1 MNDLIAPFF
10 IGIVVVVVLLV
21 GSLVMFKAFYRK
33 VDQGIA
39 LIVND
44 LSSHPKV
51 HFTGA
56 MVYPIIYRAEE
67 MPLRLVPIE
76 LSRRA
81 NEGLICQDNLRADID
96 VVFYVR
102 VNESAD
108 DVLKVAKAVG
118 VQRASDPRAIR
129 ELFQAK
135 FSEALKSVGRQ
146 HDLLDLFQNRLKFRD
161 DIVTAIGKDLNGY
174 ALEDVAIDH
183 LEQTP
188 REHLD
193 PNNIIDAQGIKT
205 IVELTSAQNINTNEI
220 ERTRDLKIKEQNV
233 DSKEKELE
241 LDRRQAEAQAKSKQ
255 EIAELQARAE
265 SASAIVVQET
275 RLATRQAE
283 VDTDTKI
290 QVAEEGQTREVELA
304 SASRRAAVVVVEE
317 GVNKARLLAEV
328 ESKREVQ
335 SRQIDADGEVEK
347 KKTEI
352 AEVVRERIA
361 IDKTVAIEEEAI
373 NEVREVSA
381 ADRLRQVRVIEAEA
395 KAQESKVSTVAMA
408 EAEAESAEY
417 RARAVTTTAEAKAQ
431 ESKVATVA
439 IAKAEAESAEH
450 LARAVTTTAEA
461 ELDAAQKGAEA
472 KKAIAQGV
480 EAEAAAPGL
489 AEAKVRVASAE
500 AIKAVGTAEAEVTE
514 LRMASEARGRTALGE
529 ANAAATK
536 AEGLAESAVI
546 ESRYTAEAKGL
557 TEKFQALNSLSQ
569 EARAHEEFRM
579 ELQSTQEQVLAQ
591 VAVSKDIA
599 QESAAV
605 LAAALEG
612 AKVEIIGGSA
622 TNVSEQLAAGLGIG
636 KLFDGMG
643 RSPIVQG
650 AIGALASRGA
660 ATKPPVAPRSEPK
673 AAS

>member
-1 MNDLIAPFF
+1 MNDLVAPFL
-10 IGIVVVVVLLV
+10 IGVLVIVVLLV
-21 GSLVMFKAFYRK
+21 GSLAMFKAFYRK

-44 LSSHPKV
+44 LSSQPKV

-81 NEGLICQDNLRADID
+81 KEGLICKDNLRADID

-118 VQRASDPRAIR
+118 VQRASDPKAIR

-146 HDLLDLFQNRLKFRD
+146 HDLLDLFQNRLNFRD
-161 DIVTAIGKDLNGY
+161 DIVAAIGKDLNGY

-193 PNNIIDAQGIKT
+193 PDNIIDAQGIKT
-205 IVELTSAQNINTNEI
+205 IVELTSAQNISTNEL
-220 ERTRDLKIKEQNV
+220 ERSRDLKIKEQNV

-255 EIAELQARAE
+255 DIVELQARAE

-290 QVAEEGQTREVELA
+290 EVAEEGKTREVELA
-304 SASRRAAVVVVEE
+304 SAARRTAVVVVEE
-317 GVNKARLLAEV
+317 GVNKARMLAEV

-335 SRQIDADGEVEK
+335 SKQIDADGEVEK

-352 AEVVRERIA
+352 AEFVRERVA
-361 IDKTVAIEEEAI
+361 IDKTVAMEEEAI

-381 ADRLRQVRVIEAEA
+381 ADRLRQVRVIEADA
-395 KAQESKVSTVAMA
+395 KAQESKVSTVAAA
-408 EAEAESAEY
+408 EAEAESAEH
-417 RARAVTTTAEAKAQ
+417 RARAVTT
-431 ESKVATVA
+431 
-439 IAKAEAESAEH
+439 SA
-450 LARAVTTTAEA
+450 AA
-461 ELDAAQKGAEA
+461 ELEAAQKGAEA
-472 KKAIAQGV
+472 KKATAQGI

-489 AEAKVRVASAE
+489 ADAKVRVASAD
-500 AIKAVGTAEAEVTE
+500 AIKAVGIAEAEVAE
-514 LRMASEARGRTALGE
+514 LRMASEARGRTALGD
-529 ANAAATK
+529 ANAAATR

-546 ESRYTAEAKGL
+546 ESRYSAEAKGL
-557 TEKFQALNSLSQ
+557 TEKFQALNGLSA
-569 EARAHEEFRM
+569 ESRAHEEFRM

-591 VAVSKDIA
+591 VAASKDIA
-599 QESAAV
+599 RESASV
-605 LAAALEG
+605 MAAALDG

-622 TNVSEQLAAGLGIG
+622 TNVPDQLAAGLGIG

-650 AIGALASRGA
+650 AIGALAARSNA
-660 ATKPPVAPRSEPK
+660 SKAPVAPRTEAEA